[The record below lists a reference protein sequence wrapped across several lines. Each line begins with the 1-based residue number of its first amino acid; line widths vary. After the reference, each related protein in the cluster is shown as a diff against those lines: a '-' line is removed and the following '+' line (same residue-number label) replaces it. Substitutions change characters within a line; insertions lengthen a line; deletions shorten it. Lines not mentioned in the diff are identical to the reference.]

1 VGAQESIDWEDEHHW
16 SFGTGYSAGP
26 DRSGHPRAS
35 LDSDWFSS
43 DDAIYD
49 EMTDPAA
56 G

>member
-1 VGAQESIDWEDEHHW
+1 VGAEESIGRAEEHLW
-16 SFGTGYSAGP
+16 SFGTGYSAGS
-26 DRSGHPRAS
+26 DRLGRPRGS
-35 LDSDWFSS
+35 PDSDWFSS